1 MLHKAAVT
9 NNYTPLKHYKMQY
22 LLAKILKWRR
32 KKATPKRARIDEY
45 SAKLFDAVYENN
57 FKLAKI
63 LSDGGKVDV
72 NIKDDYGDTPLIVVC
87 QQTTLQN
94 EDEAVKFIKYLWQS
108 GSKFHTSNDLGK
120 TAMNYAMRNG
130 LMKTMQ
136 TLQYIQ

>member
-1 MLHKAAVT
+1 MKLKRGKST
-9 NNYTPLKHYKMQY
+9 QKYT
-22 LLAKILKWRR
+22 RN
-32 KKATPKRARIDEY
+32 DEF
-45 SAKLFDAVYENN
+45 SAKLFDAISENN
-57 FKLAKI
+57 FGLAKVI
-63 LSDGGKVDV
+63 IDDGKVDV

>member
-1 MLHKAAVT
+1 
-9 NNYTPLKHYKMQY
+9 MQQF
-22 LLAKILKWRR
+22 WNGEE
-32 KKATPKRARIDEY
+32 KKAIPKRARIDEY
-45 SAKLFDAVYENN
+45 STKLLDAVYENN
-57 FKLAKI
+57 FKLATI
-63 LSDGGKVDV
+63 LIDGGKVDA

-130 LMKTMQ
+130 LMKIMQ
-136 TLQYIQ
+136 TLQYIQWKVLYDDLYNVDLI

>member
-1 MLHKAAVT
+1 
-9 NNYTPLKHYKMQY
+9 MQY
-22 LLAKILKWRR
+22 LRAKILKWRR
-32 KKATPKRARIDEY
+32 RKKATQKRARIDEY
-45 SAKLFDAVYENN
+45 STKLLDAVYENN

-63 LSDGGKVDV
+63 LIDGGKVDV

-120 TAMNYAMRNG
+120 TAMHYAMRNG
-130 LMKTMQ
+130 LMKIMQ
-136 TLQYIQ
+136 TLQYIQWKVLYDDLYNVDLI